1 MDRLYRDYFELIKR
15 SDFKRFLNDFSLK
28 LYDVLSIGY
37 KNNKNEVALVTDLSN
52 VINNT
57 SFENLN
63 FHAFKI
69 HGSKSYVEFHH
80 KDEPTTKELADMLI
94 ISIASYGRERVFQKV
109 SFVQNKKDSNQNWL
123 IDEGQLFLLKNFP
136 SITGRKGILKKFYLD
151 DKVDFVNHSES
162 LGTYGLF
169 LSPGDMILVSAKY
182 IDALLENKKVNLNKL
197 KELNARTNNVTNNNL
212 FPIIPHPYF
221 EEIIYKMHK
230 YERRFGYSYPFNS
243 NLPFLTNS
251 MLSSDISEFVRN
263 WSLFNIGEPTFSF
276 GNIHDEP
283 LDQFINYILRSIGM
297 NEYIDIK
304 ASNEN
309 HEFENTM
316 IVTVLNYNIKE

>member
-1 MDRLYRDYFELIKR
+1 MERLYRNYFELIKR

-37 KNNKNEVALVTDLSN
+37 ANNKNEVALVTDLSN
-52 VINNT
+52 TINNT
-57 SFENLN
+57 SFEYLN

-69 HGSKSYVEFHH
+69 HGSRSYVEFNHR
-80 KDEPTTKELADMLI
+80 DEPTTKELADMLI
-94 ISIASYGRERVFQKV
+94 ISIASYGRKRVFQKV
-109 SFVQNKKDSNQNWL
+109 SFVQNKKESNKKWL
-123 IDEGQLFLLKNFP
+123 IDECQLFLLKNFP
-136 SITGRKGILKKFYLD
+136 TITGKKGLFKNFYSD
-151 DKVDFVNHSES
+151 NKVDFINHSES

-169 LSPGDMILVSAKY
+169 SSPGDMIIVSAKY
-182 IDALLENKKVNLNKL
+182 IDALLENNKISLNNLKR
-197 KELNARTNNVTNNNL
+197 LNAQTNSVTNGDL
-212 FPIIPHPYF
+212 FPSIPHQYF
-221 EEIIYKMHK
+221 EEIIYMMHK
-230 YERRFGYSYPFNS
+230 YGRKSGYSYPFNS

-251 MLSSDISEFVRN
+251 MFSSDISEFVRN

-297 NEYIDIK
+297 SEYVDIK

-309 HEFENTM
+309 HEFDSNM